1 MANKTEKNFQT
12 ETTEA
17 TSEKRKL
24 RKLEDDDEEYDYI
37 TVPPDGGFGWIVL
50 IACFLINLI
59 IDGFLYAFGAI
70 SDDLKTYYKC
80 QEWAVSLVISL
91 ACGFYLLSAPVASAL
106 CNKFGCRPIG
116 IIGSLIAALAVAA
129 SIYSPNI
136 YIMWLLFG
144 FIGGIGMGLVY
155 LPSIVMVG
163 YYFEEK
169 RAIATG
175 IVTAGTGIGSITF
188 GPLSRFLFN
197 LFGWKIGLLIL
208 SAIVLLCA
216 ACSALMVPLKP
227 QRKRRI
233 SQSKEI
239 HDESIFPATTTSPL
253 LSDTKKAEAIGTSAS
268 VHKSNPNINEGETD
282 TILRKPSRANST
294 VSVKSRQSITAE
306 DAVRPLYKEDV
317 LYQGDTR
324 NLPEYQSQPDIPT
337 YIQET
342 TKIPETTEKSPMKAF
357 WDIFLSMTNFNV
369 LNDKKMVIICL
380 ANVCS
385 MIGYYTPYLFIVK
398 VATDERSVPKTSA
411 VFLLSIIGFSNTFVR
426 FTSGWVTKIPYMT
439 PLLVN
444 NIGLTVAGIATLL
457 VPFCATHGLLIAYC
471 IIWGAF
477 IAFHVSL
484 SPVIV
489 CQLVGLERYSSA
501 LGLTL
506 MFRGITSLSA
516 PPIMGAIRD
525 VTSSFNIP
533 FMIGGISFITSAV
546 MHFFLMWI
554 NHQEKVNLK
563 KKIDLGTKETNPAT
577 LNV

>member
-1 MANKTEKNFQT
+1 MANEVEKKLQT
-12 ETTEA
+12 EAAES

-24 RKLEDDDEEYDYI
+24 RKLEDDEEYDYI
-37 TVPPDGGFGWIVL
+37 AVPPDGGFGWIVL

-70 SDDLKTYYKC
+70 SDTLKKHFEC

-116 IIGSLIAALAVAA
+116 IIGSFIAALAVAA

-188 GPLSRFLFN
+188 GPLSSFLFKY
-197 LFGWKIGLLIL
+197 FGWKKGLLIL
-208 SAIVLLCA
+208 AAIVALCA
-216 ACSALMVPLKP
+216 ACSTLMVPLKP

-233 SQSKEI
+233 SATNEVR
-239 HDESIFPATTTSPL
+239 DEDAPATTTLPL
-253 LSDTKKAEAIGTSAS
+253 LSGTKNAEAVGTSVS
-268 VHKSNPNINEGETD
+268 GHNPNPNIHEGETEGM
-282 TILRKPSRANST
+282 LRKQSRANST
-294 VSVKSRQSITAE
+294 TSVKSRQSIKAE
-306 DAVRPLYKEDV
+306 DAVRPLYKEDI

-324 NLPEYQSQPDIPT
+324 DLPEFQSQPDIPT

-342 TKIPETTEKSPMKAF
+342 TKIPETTKKSPMKAF
-357 WDIFLSMTNFNV
+357 WDVFLSMTNINV
-369 LNDKKMVIICL
+369 LNDKKMIIICL

-398 VATDERSVPKTSA
+398 VATEERSIPKSSA

-426 FTSGWVTKIPYMT
+426 FTSGWITKIPYMS

-457 VPFCATHGLLIAYC
+457 VPFCGTHGLLIAYC
-471 IIWGAF
+471 IIWGGF

-506 MFRGITSLSA
+506 MFRGITSLTA

-525 VTSSFNIP
+525 VTASFNIP
-533 FMIGGISFITSAV
+533 FMIGGTSFITSAL
-546 MHFFLMWI
+546 MHFCLMWI
-554 NHQEKVNLK
+554 NRQEEVNARK
-563 KKIDLGTKETNPAT
+563 KTNENTTETNPAT
-577 LNV
+577 INV

>member
-1 MANKTEKNFQT
+1 MANEVEKKLQT
-12 ETTEA
+12 EAAES

-24 RKLEDDDEEYDYI
+24 RKLEDDEEYDYI

-70 SDDLKTYYKC
+70 SDTLKKHFEC

-116 IIGSLIAALAVAA
+116 LIGSFIAALAVAA

-144 FIGGIGMGLVY
+144 FIGGID
-155 LPSIVMVG
+155 
-163 YYFEEK
+163 
-169 RAIATG
+169 
-175 IVTAGTGIGSITF
+175 
-188 GPLSRFLFN
+188 LSL
-197 LFGWKIGLLIL
+197 
-208 SAIVLLCA
+208 
-216 ACSALMVPLKP
+216 
-227 QRKRRI
+227 
-233 SQSKEI
+233 
-239 HDESIFPATTTSPL
+239 TTTLPL
-253 LSDTKKAEAIGTSAS
+253 LSGTKNAEAVGTSVS
-268 VHKSNPNINEGETD
+268 GHNPNPNIHEGETEGM
-282 TILRKPSRANST
+282 LRKQSRANST
-294 VSVKSRQSITAE
+294 TSVKSRQSIKAE
-306 DAVRPLYKEDV
+306 DAVRPLYKEDI

-324 NLPEYQSQPDIPT
+324 DLPEFQSQPDIPT

-342 TKIPETTEKSPMKAF
+342 TKIPETTKKSPMKAF
-357 WDIFLSMTNFNV
+357 WDVFLSMTNINV
-369 LNDKKMVIICL
+369 LNDKKMIIICL

-398 VATDERSVPKTSA
+398 VATEERSIPKSSA

-426 FTSGWVTKIPYMT
+426 FTSGWITKIPYMS

-457 VPFCATHGLLIAYC
+457 VPFCGTHGLLIAYC
-471 IIWGAF
+471 IIWGGF

-506 MFRGITSLSA
+506 MFRGITSLTA
-516 PPIMGAIRD
+516 PPVMGAIRD
-525 VTSSFNIP
+525 VTASFNIP
-533 FMIGGISFITSAV
+533 FMIGGTSFITSAL
-546 MHFFLMWI
+546 MHFCLMWI
-554 NHQEKVNLK
+554 NRQEEVNARK
-563 KKIDLGTKETNPAT
+563 KTNENTTETNPAT
-577 LNV
+577 INV

>member
-1 MANKTEKNFQT
+1 MATEI
-12 ETTEA
+12 EA
-17 TSEKRKL
+17 TSKKEAVESVSDKRNL
-24 RKLEDDDEEYDYI
+24 RKLEDDEEYDYI
-37 TVPPDGGFGWIVL
+37 TVPPDGGFGWVVL

-70 SDDLKTYYKC
+70 SEDLKIYFQC

-106 CNKFGCRPIG
+106 CNRWGCRPIG
-116 IIGSLIAALAVAA
+116 IIGSIIASGAIAA
-129 SIYSPNI
+129 SIYSPSI

-163 YYFEEK
+163 YYFEDK

-188 GPLSRFLFN
+188 GPLSRFLFD
-197 LFGWKIGLLIL
+197 LYKWKYGLVIL
-208 SAIVLLCA
+208 SGIVLLCA
-216 ACSALMVPLKP
+216 ACSAFMAPLKP
-227 QRKRRI
+227 IRKRRI
-233 SQSKEI
+233 SQANELNVDEI
-239 HDESIFPATTTSPL
+239 NFPAKTTSPL
-253 LSDTKKAEAIGTSAS
+253 RNETKDVDASKSDQKLDSNVADEEKEEMLQKRARLNSTTSA
-268 VHKSNPNINEGETD
+268 
-282 TILRKPSRANST
+282 
-294 VSVKSRQSITAE
+294 KSRQSINAE
-306 DAVRPLYKEDV
+306 DAARPLYKEDV

-324 NLPEYQSQPDIPT
+324 DLPEYHQYQQDIPT

-342 TKIPETTEKSPMKAF
+342 TKIPETKEKSAMKSF
-357 WDIFLSMTNFNV
+357 WDVFLSMTNINV
-369 LNDKKMVIICL
+369 LNDRKMIIICL

-398 VATDERSVPKTSA
+398 VATKEKNIPQTTA
-411 VFLLSIIGFSNTFVR
+411 VFLLSLIGFTNTASRFV
-426 FTSGWVTKIPYMT
+426 SGWITKIPRMS

-444 NIGLTVAGIATLL
+444 NIGLTVAGVTTLL
-457 VPFCATHGLLIAYC
+457 VPFCQTHVHLMVYC
-471 IIWGAF
+471 IIWGGF

-489 CQLVGLERYSSA
+489 CQIVGLERYSSA

-506 MFRGITSLSA
+506 MCRGITSLSA

-525 VTSSFNIP
+525 FTDSFNIP
-533 FMIGGISFITSAV
+533 FIIGGISFLTSAL
-546 MHFFLMWI
+546 MHFALMWI
-554 NHQEKVNLK
+554 IRQEKPNLK
-563 KKIDLGTKETNPAT
+563 QMKDKSLST

>member
-1 MANKTEKNFQT
+1 MAKEIEKKL
-12 ETTEA
+12 EA
-17 TSEKRKL
+17 EAVELTSDKRKL
-24 RKLEDDDEEYDYI
+24 RKLEDDEEYDYI
-37 TVPPDGGFGWIVL
+37 TIPPDGGFGWVVL
-50 IACFLINLI
+50 KACFLINLI

-70 SDDLKTYYKC
+70 SDDLKEFYHC
-80 QEWAVSLVISL
+80 PEWAVSLVISL
-91 ACGFYLLSAPVASAL
+91 ACGFYLLSAPIASAL

-116 IIGSLIAALAVAA
+116 IIGSFIAALAIAA
-129 SIYSPNI
+129 SVFSPNI

-144 FIGGIGMGLVY
+144 VIGGIGMGLVY

-188 GPLSRFLFN
+188 GPLSRLLFDQ
-197 LFGWKIGLLIL
+197 FGWKKGLIIL
-208 SAIVLLCA
+208 ACIVALCA
-216 ACSALMVPLKP
+216 ACSTLMVPLKP
-227 QRKRRI
+227 TRKRRI
-233 SQSKEI
+233 LQAHEI
-239 HDESIFPATTTSPL
+239 HDEDVFPPTTTSPL
-253 LSDTKKAEAIGTSAS
+253 LSDTKDFEAIGTSVS
-268 VHKSNPNINEGETD
+268 GHKPSPTAHEGE
-282 TILRKPSRANST
+282 IEEMIRKRSRANSAI
-294 VSVKSRQSITAE
+294 SVKSRQSIKAE

-317 LYQGDTR
+317 LYQGDTKD
-324 NLPEYQSQPDIPT
+324 LPEYQSQPDIPT

-342 TKIPETTEKSPMKAF
+342 TKIPDTTIKSPMKSF
-357 WDIFLSMTNFNV
+357 WDVFLSMTNFNV
-369 LNDKKMVIICL
+369 LNDKKMIIICL

-398 VATDERSVPKTSA
+398 VATKERSIDPRSA

-426 FTSGWVTKIPYMT
+426 FTSGWVTKIPKMS

-457 VPFCATHGLLIAYC
+457 VPFCRTHALLITYC
-471 IIWGAF
+471 IIWGGF

-525 VTSSFNIP
+525 ATSSFNIP
-533 FMIGGISFITSAV
+533 FMIGGISFITSAL

-554 NHQEKVNLK
+554 NHQEIKEK
-563 KKIDLGTKETNPAT
+563 EKIDKGTTKTNPAII
-577 LNV
+577 NA